1 MLVVTDGDTRVEKY
15 WDMRYGVGSD
25 SNETRLS
32 RQLEELMEQSVADH
46 CKNDPWPELGAFL
59 SGGTDSST
67 VVGLMTRRAPAVK
80 AFSIGFEEQR
90 FNELEYAKLAARKFG
105 SEHYTYLV
113 SARDCFEA
121 LPSIIRC
128 FDEPYANSS
137 AVPTYFCARWA
148 AQNGVKTLL
157 AGDGGD
163 ELFGGNERYATDKI
177 FQVYGSLPGFLRSG
191 LIEPILAATPFR
203 GGLFGKARRYVA
215 RANMPGVERLLSYQF
230 LRTHPLTEI
239 FEGDFLKT
247 LQGYSVVEIPAQHYS
262 RAAAQ
267 DHLDRLLY
275 VDVRM
280 TLADNDLPK
289 VTCMSE
295 LAGIQVR
302 FPYLDLSVAEFS
314 GRIPAHLKVKRFDKR
329 YLFKR
334 AFRDLLPSEIIHKK
348 KHGFGI
354 PVSSWIKSDP
364 KLRALSR
371 DVLLSARSFNRGYFR
386 RPFIE
391 DLFRKHESDTTS
403 YYGDILWTFLTLE
416 LWHRDVVDAPARM
429 TA

>member
-1 MLVVTDGDTRVEKY
+1 
-15 WDMRYGVGSD
+15 
-25 SNETRLS
+25 
-32 RQLEELMEQSVADH
+32 
-46 CKNDPWPELGAFL
+46 
-59 SGGTDSST
+59 
-67 VVGLMTRRAPAVK
+67 
-80 AFSIGFEEQR
+80 
-90 FNELEYAKLAARKFG
+90 
-105 SEHYTYLV
+105 
-113 SARDCFEA
+113 
-121 LPSIIRC
+121 
-128 FDEPYANSS
+128 
-137 AVPTYFCARWA
+137 
-148 AQNGVKTLL
+148 
-157 AGDGGD
+157 
-163 ELFGGNERYATDKI
+163 
-177 FQVYGSLPGFLRSG
+177 
-191 LIEPILAATPFR
+191 
-203 GGLFGKARRYVA
+203 
-215 RANMPGVERLLSYQF
+215 
-230 LRTHPLTEI
+230 
-239 FEGDFLKT
+239 
-247 LQGYSVVEIPAQHYS
+247 
-262 RAAAQ
+262 
-267 DHLDRLLY
+267 
-275 VDVRM
+275 
-280 TLADNDLPK
+280 
-289 VTCMSE
+289 MSE